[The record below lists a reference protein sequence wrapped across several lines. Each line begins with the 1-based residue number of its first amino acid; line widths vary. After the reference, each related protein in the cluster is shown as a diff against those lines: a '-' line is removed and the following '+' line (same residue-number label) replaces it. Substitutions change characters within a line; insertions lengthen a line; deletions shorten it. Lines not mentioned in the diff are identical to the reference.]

1 MPLLKKTTITVT
13 EVVLIQVCLFLP
25 LVVNKNNNNEH
36 VEYHVIFIP
45 FKGQIYS
52 KQGSHVSLL
61 FETWTLALF
70 SHVLVKPKFLLLT
83 LTRQSF
89 DVRRLHKI
97 LHELCT
103 FLTRF
108 SYTLFTKT
116 LLLFCISL
124 LKRFIYRTVNTSKI
138 LHSAAIPVTLT
149 MK

>member
-1 MPLLKKTTITVT
+1 MCLVIVEKEFEHSCDPVTFRMPLLKKITITVT
-13 EVVLIQVCLFLP
+13 EVVLIQV
-25 LVVNKNNNNEH
+25 
-36 VEYHVIFIP
+36 
-45 FKGQIYS
+45 S
-52 KQGSHVSLL
+52 
-61 FETWTLALF
+61 LALF